1 MTKELEANTTL
12 SHYRIVS
19 KLGEGGMGEV
29 YLAQD
34 TRRDREVAIKLLR
47 ASVAHDEDQLR
58 RFEQEAR
65 ATYTLIHLNCFS
77 QRLALG

>member
-12 SHYRIVS
+12 SRYRFVS

-47 ASVAHDEDQLR
+47 ASVAHDEEGLR
-58 RFEQEAR
+58 ASSRRPAPRTPSF
-65 ATYTLIHLNCFS
+65 T
-77 QRLALG
+77 